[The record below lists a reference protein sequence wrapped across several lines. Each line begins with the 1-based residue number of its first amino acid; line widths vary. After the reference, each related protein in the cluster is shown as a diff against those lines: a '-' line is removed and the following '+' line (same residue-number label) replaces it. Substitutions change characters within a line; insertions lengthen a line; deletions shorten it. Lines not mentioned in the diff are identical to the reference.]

1 MKNKRYIR
9 TLCITMFLAVGFLY
23 KTTIIQG
30 SVYLYKKGSELVSR
44 AANTLARKGARFFV
58 GKHEE
63 RAEVATVRNG
73 NQLSPDELEYRK
85 NRTPVIKAALEKLL
99 GSPLADNQVPTIAL
113 VGSGGG
119 YRAMLGMIGSLVG
132 IEKLGLLDGSMYVLG
147 LSGSSWATGSWTAS
161 GLPIEEFQEQLIKTV
176 DKGLE
181 KISVSELKLMTT
193 ALAKQY
199 SVDRTLGLADLFSV
213 LLANRLLAEY
223 GDARQNIQFSDF
235 ADQIKT
241 GQTILPIN
249 VAVDGRNDSLTNAP
263 WFEFSPF
270 ETGSAEFQAYIPT
283 WALGRT
289 FDKGVSTNLIV
300 GLPLGY
306 LMAIWGSA
314 FAAHA
319 ALVWENLPIPI
330 AAFKEKVHQALL
342 STPSI
347 GGKRIAAATVE
358 NYMYGMTNQIAG
370 TDKFLRLVDGGIGL
384 TNLAYVPVSGKR
396 PRNVDIIFLF
406 DWSSAITGSPALKGA
421 QEYAKRNNLKFPPIN
436 FTRVDETAITVFRD
450 PHDTTVPV
458 VVYIPRINNQEMWK
472 DDYLGTEYPQYKDL
486 ANFNIAQCM
495 NMREEC
501 NTLSFTYK
509 KHARLVTQLAQ
520 ANVVINKEAILDTI
534 RSVVDA
540 KGGRK

>member
-1 MKNKRYIR
+1 MNNKHHIR
-9 TLCITMFLAVGFLY
+9 VLCITMFLALGFFY

-30 SVYLYKKGSELVSR
+30 STYLFKKGSELFFSG
-44 AANTLARKGARFFV
+44 ANKLARSGVRYFV

-63 RAEVATVRNG
+63 RPEIVTVRRG
-73 NQLSPDELEYRK
+73 NELSADELEYRK
-85 NRTPVIKAALEKLL
+85 NRKPIVKAALEKLMDH
-99 GSPLADNQVPTIAL
+99 SLADNQVPTIAL

-132 IEKLGLLDGSMYVLG
+132 IEKLGLLDCSTYVLG
-147 LSGSSWATGSWTAS
+147 LSGSSWATSAWTAS
-161 GLPIEEFQEQLIKTV
+161 GLSIEEFQEQLIKTV
-176 DKGLE
+176 DRGLE
-181 KISVSELKLMTT
+181 KISLSELKLMVA

-199 SVDRTLGLADLFSV
+199 SADRSLGLADLFSV
-213 LLANRLLAEY
+213 LLANRLLSEF
-223 GDARQNIQFSDF
+223 GDMRQKVQFSDF
-235 ADQIKT
+235 ADYIKT
-241 GQTILPIN
+241 GRAILPIN

-270 ETGSAEFQAYIPT
+270 EVGSAEFQAYIPT
-283 WALGRT
+283 WSFGRT
-289 FDKGVSTNLIV
+289 FDKGVSTNFIV
-300 GLPLGY
+300 GVPLGY

-319 ALVWENLPIPI
+319 ALVWENLPIPSEALKQKI
-330 AAFKEKVHQALL
+330 HQALL
-342 STPSI
+342 DTPSV

-358 NYMYGMTNQIAG
+358 NYMYGMTNQISG

-406 DWSSAITGSPALKGA
+406 DWSSALAGSPALKGA

-436 FTRVDETAITVFRD
+436 YTRLDETTITVFRD
-450 PHDTTVPV
+450 PADATVPV

-472 DDYLGTEYPQYKDL
+472 DDYLGTQHPEYKDL

-495 NMREEC
+495 NMRQEC

-520 ANVVINKEAILDTI
+520 ANVVVNKQAILDTI
-534 RSVVDA
+534 RAVVESK
-540 KGGRK
+540 KGRE